1 MFIHELFIPGKDYEV
16 VGLDSRDC
24 EEGDEYL
31 TATFE
36 NYLSSSLCICILM
49 KTTRTNTDVYENN
62 HIQIIQ
68 EVAFNN

>member
-1 MFIHELFIPGKDYEV
+1 V
-16 VGLDSRDC
+16 VGLDSGDC

-49 KTTRTNTDVYENN
+49 KTTRTKICTK
-62 HIQIIQ
+62 IITLRY
-68 EVAFNN
+68 